1 MTCEEFWEKYLTD
14 SKLSREDAAYSG
26 EMLFEN
32 SSVTGTEQL
41 DLVLRGQRTASFS
54 AFPAYEINRE
64 PVPVAGEV
72 YIVED
77 GDEEPRCIIELVDVK
92 VVPFGEIS
100 WELASKEGEDENL
113 EQWRD
118 KQREYM
124 EEEAD
129 LCGFEFNDETPVVC
143 EIFRVIYRA

>member
-1 MTCEEFWEKYLTD
+1 MTCEEFWGKYLSDTKQ
-14 SKLSREDAAYSG
+14 SAEDAAYSG
-26 EMLFEN
+26 EMVFEN
-32 SSVTGTEQL
+32 SSVTGIEQL
-41 DLVLRGQRTASFS
+41 NLVMSGKRCVNFS
-54 AFPAYEINRE
+54 AFPSYEINRE
-64 PVPVAGEV
+64 PLPVEGEV

-77 GDEEPRCIIELVDVK
+77 ETDEPRCIIEITDVK
-92 VVPFGEIS
+92 VLPFEDVS

-129 LCGFEFNDETPVVC
+129 LCGFDFNDKTPVVC
-143 EIFRVIYRA
+143 EIFRVIYRG